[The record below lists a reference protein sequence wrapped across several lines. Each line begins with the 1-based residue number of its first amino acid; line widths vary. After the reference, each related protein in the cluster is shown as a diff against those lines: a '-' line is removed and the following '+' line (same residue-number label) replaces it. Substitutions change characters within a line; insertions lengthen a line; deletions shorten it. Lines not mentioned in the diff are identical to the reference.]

1 MFEVKIYVECPALEK
16 LAAAISSQNKSVGMP
31 AWCDA
36 VVTDAP
42 EHPTANTAPAAAP
55 DPMQP
60 AAPMPGA
67 GPTAA
72 SAPAAPPVM
81 PPVAEIIT
89 RPAVVT
95 ITPDEVIVGEVDK
108 VITYTCPDGY
118 IPFSISTSNRN
129 AIVEIIS
136 VELISPIQG
145 RWKLTYHM
153 TWAGDTMEE
162 VDSTISLIKV

>member
-16 LAAAISSQNKSVGMP
+16 LAAAISGQNKSVGMP

-55 DPMQP
+55 APMQP

-67 GPTAA
+67 VPTAA

-81 PPVAEIIT
+81 PPVAAA
-89 RPAVVT
+89 P
-95 ITPDEVIVGEVDK
+95 
-108 VITYTCPDGY
+108 TYTVEQVGKAGADLVAANPGVMPTLMGLLQKYGVTMVTDLKAEQLG
-118 IPFSISTSNRN
+118 PFAT
-129 AIVEIIS
+129 
-136 VELISPIQG
+136 ELRALGGKI
-145 RWKLTYHM
+145 
-153 TWAGDTMEE
+153 
-162 VDSTISLIKV
+162 